1 MHLCLER
8 SSFHK
13 WLAYVQSYRKIS
25 TIVKVQ
31 IKLFCKELGADSNW
45 LRISFSWVPDR
56 SRVTS
61 SAFIGVCFPSDKHT
75 LIKQEKRSV
84 LLFFFFGKEIGTVP
98 TLMFLFISNP
108 LPRGDLWYVGCNVYA
123 YTDYTE
129 AHITH
134 THAHAYI
141 THACTLLHLD
151 FHRWL
156 YHSHPTISGHQVY
169 LMFNKIWVLLFL
181 YIMDYLDIPQ

>member
-31 IKLFCKELGADSNW
+31 IKLFCKELGAYSNW
-45 LRISFSWVPDR
+45 LRILFSWVPDR
-56 SRVTS
+56 GRVTPS
-61 SAFIGVCFPSDKHT
+61 VFIGVCFPSDKHT

-84 LLFFFFGKEIGTVP
+84 LLFFFSKEIGTVP

-108 LPRGDLWYVGCNVYA
+108 LPRGDLWYVRCNVYA

-129 AHITH
+129 AHITRTYTRIYNTCMH
-134 THAHAYI
+134 TSALGLSPI
-141 THACTLLHLD
+141 TL
-151 FHRWL
+151 
-156 YHSHPTISGHQVY
+156 S
-169 LMFNKIWVLLFL
+169 
-181 YIMDYLDIPQ
+181 